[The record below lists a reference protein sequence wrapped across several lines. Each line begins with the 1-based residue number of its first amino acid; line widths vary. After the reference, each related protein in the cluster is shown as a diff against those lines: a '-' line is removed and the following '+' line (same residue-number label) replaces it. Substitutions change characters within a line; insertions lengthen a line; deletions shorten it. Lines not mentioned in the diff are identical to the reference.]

1 MPFNFVFKKINC
13 LEKIINDQFFSN
25 VSSKLTGTG
34 TGTLG
39 GRRFGGLGVSF
50 PASER
55 PARGLLTVWSE
66 GRQITL

>member
-34 TGTLG
+34 TLG

-55 PARGLLTVWSE
+55 PARGLLTVMSE